1 MTDTQSTF
9 NDELRGALFQNDKG
23 DNPAR
28 PDYRGRCVVNG
39 QAYRISGWKRK
50 AQSTGKPY
58 LSLAFTA
65 DAAAAAAATA
75 PATAPAAPPDDDLP
89 F

>member
-1 MTDTQSTF
+1 MTDTQQTF

-28 PDYRGRCVVNG
+28 PDYRGRCVVEG
-39 QAYRISGWKRK
+39 KAFRISGWKRK
-50 AQSTGKPY
+50 AQATGKVY
-58 LSLAFTA
+58 LSLAFTLDPTA
-65 DAAAAAAATA
+65 EAQTAAPAAT
-75 PATAPAAPPDDDLP
+75 PAAPPDDDLP